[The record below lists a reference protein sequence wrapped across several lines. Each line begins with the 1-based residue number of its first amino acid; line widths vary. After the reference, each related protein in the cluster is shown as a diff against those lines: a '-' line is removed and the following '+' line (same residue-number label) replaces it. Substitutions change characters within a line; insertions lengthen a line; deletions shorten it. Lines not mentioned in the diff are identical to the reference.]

1 MSNYGIEMS
10 LKQLASLAWQSRLDP
25 RICRLALP
33 LTEAKTGR
41 RAKMEALVAELH
53 RRFVLAPGPTNS
65 EAINGQF
72 EDGNTLDADDAC
84 VFVAAAA
91 MSVGIPCRIIGAR
104 YGQFWTCFVSY
115 EDDPAPTASCVASSP
130 RRAPRW
136 ETIDPLRQKK
146 PDREPDETVVVNVQK
161 QEE

>member
-25 RICRLALP
+25 RICRFALALP
-33 LTEAKTGR
+33 LTEPEIGR

-53 RRFVLAPGPTNS
+53 RRFVLAPSPTDS
-65 EAINGQF
+65 EAISGRF
-72 EDGNTLDADDAC
+72 EDGDTLDADDAC

-91 MSVGIPCRIIGAR
+91 MSVGIPCRIVGTR
-104 YGQFWTCFVSY
+104 YGQSWTCFVSY
-115 EDDPAPTASCVASSP
+115 EVEAPVGASCTEPLAT
-130 RRAPRW
+130 PRW

-146 PDREPDETVVVNVQK
+146 PDREPDELIVAAM
-161 QEE
+161 EAL